1 MKRTTAWIV
10 GMSALT
16 LVSVGAWAQ
25 DTDAGEEDGLD
36 VTMTLMPE
44 GSDESAAITNE
55 IELPTKDS
63 EEEDYIPS
71 EQAVENSRVGLDT
84 ANAARDDG
92 RAFGEEAK
100 NLAEDNRE
108 RFGRGSRTPD
118 LDSLIPEGAPAA
130 PSVPEPPSQP

>member
-1 MKRTTAWIV
+1 MTRANTWII

-16 LVSVGAWAQ
+16 LMSVGAWAQ
-25 DTDAGEEDGLD
+25 DSDKGEDDGLD

-44 GSDESAAITNE
+44 SAEESAAITNE
-55 IELPTKDS
+55 IDLPKNDL
-63 EEEDYIPS
+63 EEYIPS
-71 EQAVENSRVGLDT
+71 AQAVENSPVGLDT

-92 RAFGEEAK
+92 RAFGEDAK

-108 RFGRGSRTPD
+108 RFGRGGRTPD
-118 LDSLIPEGAPAA
+118 LDSLIPEEAPDT